1 MRKLITAF
9 AAALVLLPGAG
20 SAAPEIP
27 LERANND
34 VGNIASLQRG
44 ARMYVNFCLGCH
56 SAKYVRY
63 NRIGRDLQLSED
75 QLVANLMFT
84 GERPSDTMNIAMP
97 TEDAANWFGKVP
109 PDLSLMA
116 RARGSDYLYTFLRSF
131 YIDENGN
138 SNNKVLPM
146 TSMPNVLWELQGLQR
161 PVYASANG
169 NGQGAFEGF
178 ESIRP
183 GTLSGE
189 EFDRTVRDLVNFLD
203 YIGEPIQLERRSM
216 GIKVI
221 AFLLVFLLFA
231 WLFKREIWKDV
242 K

>member
-1 MRKLITAF
+1 MGKLFVAI
-9 AAALVLLPGAG
+9 AATLVLLPAVT
-20 SAAPEIP
+20 SAAPQIP

-34 VGNIASLQRG
+34 VSNIASLQRG

-56 SAKYVRY
+56 SAQYVRY

-75 QLVANLMFT
+75 QLVNNLMFT
-84 GERPSDTMNIAMP
+84 GERPFDTMTIAMP
-97 TEDAANWFGKVP
+97 PEDSANWFGKVP
-109 PDLSLMA
+109 PDLSLMS
-116 RARGSDYLYTFLRSF
+116 RARGTDYLYTFLRSF
-131 YIDENGN
+131 YVDENGN

-161 PVYASANG
+161 AAYSNG
-169 NGQGAFEGF
+169 DGEFERF

-183 GTLSGE
+183 GSMSAE
-189 EFDRTVRDLVNFLD
+189 EFDRSVRDLVNFLD

-221 AFLLVFLLFA
+221 AFLLVFMLFA
-231 WLFKREIWKDV
+231 WLLKREIWRDV